1 MSVEKFSDLIR
12 EFASTRTQSFDFGAL
27 AEYVEKKV
35 KMFDDD
41 AEDRLFGLACES
53 EVLFEDERELF
64 EDRFIPRHAAFQGA
78 EFRVTPLAEEIANG
92 YLVPGH
98 RFMPY
103 LSREV
108 FPGEAVLTLPDG
120 SAVSTCTVQQS
131 VAEVHRFLLF
141 FGQYGAIDYLLSD
154 SEENE
159 AALLPPFDGS
169 VSVTAFDLQ
178 AFYAQCG
185 FQAGDSLMLT
195 VVDWTKGVFSV
206 RHVPA
211 KQGAIDFSETHGWTQ
226 ALRAGFD
233 ETLLDAELD
242 HDCNE
247 QMARMLWL
255 ANCNEDAPPVLSNP
269 PLSMAAFFNMQ
280 KDLTVQTSGQ
290 VSFFWPEDEPV
301 ESRMMNSLAG
311 GGQEP
316 ESELDAFF
324 VLLGLSVNSD
334 EAEAYIRDALSRGE
348 KKPEAVLAR
357 VIQGRA
363 LQFPTANEQE
373 DFMRLWRELWDAV
386 RATYVPAKDSRR
398 EMRAVFL
405 GLNDQCLQVLR
416 ELDQNSPDPM
426 AVMKNPATLQLGE
439 LSGLI
444 SSALVMCNQE
454 EEEAEAFPMPL
465 DELAESVS
473 VAIRELSG
481 QLQQKGTGEFFGD
494 PAGPIYQLKVSLKN
508 ARPPIWRRV
517 LVPAGIE
524 LEALHQVIQ
533 ATFGWTNSHL
543 HQFVNDRTCYLP
555 EAEDE
560 GFLGMSTM
568 DSAGVRLLD
577 LLRNEK
583 DKMVYEYDFGDSW
596 EHDVLLEKVLP
607 ADPEQP
613 LAVCMKGKRACPPDD
628 CGGIFGYAQMLET
641 LAGPDSDEK
650 AELLDWLGGPMDPE
664 AFDLDK
670 VNAELQTLFQGI

>member
-1 MSVEKFSDLIR
+1 MSVEKLSDLIR
-12 EFASTRTQSFDFGAL
+12 AFALTRTESFDFGAL
-27 AEYVEKKV
+27 AEFVEKKV
-35 KMFDDD
+35 KPFDDE
-41 AEDRLFGLACES
+41 AEDRLFDLACES
-53 EVLFEDERELF
+53 EVLFEDERELA
-64 EDRFIPRHAAFQGA
+64 DRFIPRHAAFKGA
-78 EFRVTPLAEEIANG
+78 EFRVTPLEEEIAGG

-98 RFMPY
+98 RFIPY

-108 FPGEAVLTLPDG
+108 FPSEAVLTLPDG
-120 SAVSTCTVQQS
+120 SAVSTRTVQQS
-131 VAEVHRFLLF
+131 AAEVHRFLLF

-159 AALLPPFDGS
+159 TALLPPFDGP
-169 VSVTAFDLQ
+169 VSVTVFDLQ
-178 AFYAQCG
+178 AFSAQCG

-195 VVDWTKGVFSV
+195 VVDWQKGIFSV

-211 KQGAIDFSETHGWTQ
+211 KQGPVDFSETHGWTQ

-233 ETLLDAELD
+233 EALPDSELD

-269 PLSMAAFFNMQ
+269 PLSLAIFFNMQ
-280 KDLTVQTSGQ
+280 KELTLKTEGQ

-311 GGQEP
+311 GEQEP

-324 VLLGLSVNSD
+324 VLLGLSVNSE

-373 DFMRLWRELWDAV
+373 GFMRLWRELWDEV
-386 RATYVPAKDSRR
+386 RAAYVPAKDSHR

-416 ELDQNSPDPM
+416 ELDQNSPDPL
-426 AVMKNPATLQLGE
+426 AVMNNPATLQLGE

-444 SSALVMCNQE
+444 GSALVMCNQE
-454 EEEAEAFPMPL
+454 EEDAEAFPMPL
-465 DELAESVS
+465 DKMAESLS
-473 VAIRELSG
+473 VAIEELSG
-481 QLQQKGTGEFFGD
+481 QLQQKGAVESFRD
-494 PAGPIYQLKVSLKN
+494 SVAGPIYQMKVSLKN
-508 ARPPIWRRV
+508 SKPPIWRRV
-517 LVPAGIE
+517 LVPAGME

-533 ATFGWTNSHL
+533 VAFGWENSHL
-543 HQFVNDRTCYLP
+543 HQFVNDRICYLP
-555 EAEDE
+555 GSEDE
-560 GFLGMSTM
+560 GFLGMSTK

-577 LLRNEK
+577 LLRKEK

-607 ADPEQP
+607 ADSEQP
-613 LAVCMKGKRACPPDD
+613 LPACVKGKRACPPDD
-628 CGGIFGYAQMLET
+628 CGGIFGYTQMLET

-650 AELLDWLGGPMDPE
+650 ADLLDWLGGPMDPE
-664 AFDLDK
+664 AFDLDE
-670 VNAELQTLFQGI
+670 VNAQLQAWF